1 MYLTKLTD
9 QNIKVYK
16 MEHERLK
23 VSGISFD
30 SRKIKLGMLFA
41 LIKENKKYISE
52 ALRLGAKAVLCKKTD
67 IINLNK
73 KVKNILIT
81 DDTRLAA
88 AKIAKDF
95 FPYQPK
101 YVSAVTGTN
110 GKTSTVNF
118 LYEIW
123 RQNNINGASFGTLG
137 IKYKNVYKRT
147 KLTTLDA
154 ITLHRE
160 LDNLKNKKINFLAME
175 ASSHALE
182 QKRMDKVKVK
192 FALFTNLSR
201 DHLDYHK
208 DMKKYFSSKKRLFES
223 LLDKKGKA
231 VICIDNKY
239 GKKIKNICDSKKISN
254 ITYGFEKQCDWRII
268 NVSRHLKNTTVTIKN
283 KNNQYNFKC
292 KLIAEYEIENLV
304 GAIILAKLN
313 GLKIDKILENTESI
327 KKSKGRY

>member
-9 QNIKVYK
+9 QTIKVYK
-16 MEHERLK
+16 MDQKGLK

-30 SRKIKLGMLFA
+30 SRKIKYGMVFA
-41 LIKENKKYISE
+41 LIKENNQYISD
-52 ALRLGAKAVLCKKTD
+52 ALRLGAKAVLCKKRD
-67 IINLNK
+67 VNNLNK
-73 KVKNILIT
+73 TVKNILVT
-81 DDTRLAA
+81 DDTRLAV

-101 YVSAVTGTN
+101 YISAVTGTN
-110 GKTSTVNF
+110 GKTSVVNF

-123 RQNNINGASFGTLG
+123 KKNNINGASFGTLG

-147 KLTTLDA
+147 KLTTLDP

-160 LDNLKNKKINFLAME
+160 LDNLKNKKIKFLAME

-182 QKRMDKVKVK
+182 QKRMDKVKVR

-208 DMKKYFSSKKRLFES
+208 DMKKYFFSKKRLFES

-239 GKKIKNICDSKKISN
+239 GKKIKI
-254 ITYGFEKQCDWRII
+254 FVMQ
-268 NVSRHLKNTTVTIKN
+268 KN
-283 KNNQYNFKC
+283 Y
-292 KLIAEYEIENLV
+292 
-304 GAIILAKLN
+304 
-313 GLKIDKILENTESI
+313 
-327 KKSKGRY
+327 